1 MNFKLKY
8 RMSMKKII
16 FFLSIMIIGFV
27 IISPFG
33 SSVYSQVKVNYKLSN
48 PIVNGNIFSLDV
60 VATIPA
66 GQQWRVGPTCIR
78 VGFSSV
84 PPGAVTVLEDT
95 PATNANLNI
104 SNNAAYGNMT
114 TTGIMADSSI
124 SINVLQLF
132 GENCYAFTAGN
143 SYTIGS
149 IRFNIVNQNA
159 CINAAILP
167 ISAVF
172 DSLTPLAF
180 STGWT
185 KTDSGCSPIGINIH
199 QISRIPTVYKLHQN
213 YPNPFNPV
221 TKIKYEI
228 PKAGDVKIEIFDE
241 LGRIVETI
249 VDRNQQPGVYEATW
263 NASDYASGLYLFR
276 MTAGSYVQTNKM
288 VLIK

>member
-1 MNFKLKY
+1 
-8 RMSMKKII
+8 MKKII
-16 FFLSIMIIGFV
+16 FLLSIIIIGFV
-27 IISPFG
+27 IAGPFG
-33 SSVYSQVKVNYKLSN
+33 GSVYSQVKVNFKLSN
-48 PIVNGNIFSLDV
+48 PTVNGNIFSLDV
-60 VATIPA
+60 IATIPA
-66 GQQWRVGPTCIR
+66 GQQWRVGPTCVR

-84 PPGAVTVLEDT
+84 PPGAVTVHEDT
-95 PATNANLNI
+95 PATNSNLNI
-104 SNNAAYGNMT
+104 SNNANYGNMT

-132 GENCYAFTAGN
+132 GQPCYTFAAGN

-149 IRFNIVNQNA
+149 IRFDIANQNA
-159 CINAAILP
+159 CINASVLP

-172 DSLTPLAF
+172 DSLTPLVYN
-180 STGWT
+180 TQWT
-185 KTDSGCSPIGINIH
+185 KTDSGCSPIGINIRQVGH
-199 QISRIPTVYKLHQN
+199 VPTTYALHQN

-241 LGRIVETI
+241 LGRSVETI
-249 VDRNQQPGVYEATW
+249 VDRNQQPGVYEVTW